1 MIKFLFLSST
11 ESPTFPFP
19 ILYYN
24 FFSNRNTNKVRLFS
38 NTRIH
43 FSSTSNLISLLHK
56 KRKKKSTAAS
66 IMGCFNFCNSKNPS
80 PAMKEAPLENSYYN
94 PEIAKNIRHEILLQI
109 PVCRVHL
116 VEAGEALELANG
128 DFKLTRI
135 LDENVSLAT
144 IVSVG
149 NDLTWPLT
157 KDEPVVKLD
166 SLNYLFSLPMTD
178 GDPPL
183 SYGVSF
189 PDDCAFFLTSLDSFL
204 KENTCFSGLTTT
216 PKTTQSK
223 GLDWKEF
230 APRVENYNNFLAK
243 AIAGGTGHIVKGM
256 FKLSNAYANQ
266 VQKGGEMTLA
276 NGVEVK
282 SCVTKK
288 ESGGSVKKSSGVN
301 KGLKRAR
308 KMSKMTERLSK
319 TMLNGVGIATGAV
332 MAPMLKSQAGKKFLT
347 MVPGEVILATLDA
360 VNKVLDA
367 AEVAEKQALS
377 ATSVAATRMVSNRY
391 GDEAG
396 EATADALATVG
407 HCAGTA
413 WNIFKIRKA
422 LNPASSVSTGMLK
435 NAAKSSTKI

>member
-1 MIKFLFLSST
+1 
-11 ESPTFPFP
+11 
-19 ILYYN
+19 
-24 FFSNRNTNKVRLFS
+24 
-38 NTRIH
+38 
-43 FSSTSNLISLLHK
+43 
-56 KRKKKSTAAS
+56 
-66 IMGCFNFCNSKNPS
+66 MGCFSFRSSKNPS
-80 PAMKEAPLENSYYN
+80 SAMKGAPLESGYN
-94 PEIAKNIRHEILLQI
+94 PETPKNIRHEILLQI

-135 LDENVSLAT
+135 SDENVSLAT
-144 IVSVG
+144 IISVG

-178 GDPPL
+178 GEPPL
-183 SYGVSF
+183 SYGLSF
-189 PDDCAFFLTSLDSFL
+189 PDQCGGFLTPLDSFL
-204 KENTCFSGLTTT
+204 KENTCFSGLTT
-216 PKTTQSK
+216 PQTQKK

-276 NGVEVK
+276 SGVEVK
-282 SCVTKK
+282 SSVTKK
-288 ESGGSVKKSSGVN
+288 ESGNINTAGSVKKSSGVN

-319 TMLNGVGIATGAV
+319 TMLDGVGIATGAV
-332 MAPMLKSQAGKKFLT
+332 MTPVLKSQAGKKFLT

-377 ATSVAATRMVSNRY
+377 ATSFAATRMVSNRY

-422 LNPASSVSTGMLK
+422 LNPASSVSTGVLK
-435 NAAKSSTKI
+435 RAAKSATKI